1 MKKRAKRGFRIFLLL
16 FVAIIIFSV
25 IVVLLCAYV
34 FKISVKQIIVHDNK
48 LIPDENIIELSKL
61 NEDSNFLLT
70 TKTGARKNIKKD
82 ELVKKVKVK
91 KNLSFEI
98 HLFVEEEKPILYR
111 EDNKK
116 LVLNNEKEI
125 EKKDYYKLN
134 VPSLVNYVP
143 DKVYKKLIKKMD
155 EADYEIIGKISDI
168 KYYPNNYDD
177 ERFVLYMVDSNIVY
191 INLPKFKSINKY
203 DDMVEKFE
211 GKTGKLYLDSG
222 NYFEYNKKK

>member
-70 TKTGARKNIKKD
+70 TKTGIKKNIKKD